1 MEKIQ
6 IKNYLLKHKDS
17 HSLDSL
23 KTQLISY
30 GALAGDVDEVITK
43 INLSSNLNS
52 NIPAPTGPTSN
63 SNDDY
68 GLAFGLSIAG
78 LIIPLVGLI
87 LSIFAIKF
95 AKRSRLKNPNNGLA
109 KAALILG
116 WINVV
121 IYSIIFILFIFNF
134 ILAYFFFSYQ
144 VQAMEQIEMK
154 TSSNGPA
161 LSIERV
167 QEDSIYILNRGSSD
181 VSVDKLLMSLS
192 GNSYSCISE
201 NFVVVTGVVSYPCE
215 STGTYLKGEKIT
227 VLIES
232 SSGLISSEYI
242 TK

>member
-1 MEKIQ
+1 
-6 IKNYLLKHKDS
+6 
-17 HSLDSL
+17 
-23 KTQLISY
+23 
-30 GALAGDVDEVITK
+30 
-43 INLSSNLNS
+43 
-52 NIPAPTGPTSN
+52 
-63 SNDDY
+63 
-68 GLAFGLSIAG
+68 
-78 LIIPLVGLI
+78 
-87 LSIFAIKF
+87 
-95 AKRSRLKNPNNGLA
+95 
-109 KAALILG
+109 
-116 WINVV
+116 
-121 IYSIIFILFIFNF
+121 
-134 ILAYFFFSYQ
+134 
-144 VQAMEQIEMK
+144 MEQIEMK